1 MSNKRTKTIIV
12 TGGIGVGKSV
22 VCRILSVMGYEVYDS
37 DSGAKHIM
45 DNSDA
50 IKRALVDEF
59 GPEVVQNG
67 SIRRDILASIVF
79 SDTNKLERLNAI
91 VHPVVINSIA
101 DMVAESSAPLYF
113 VETAI
118 PRSSGLAEMA
128 DAIWLV
134 EAPVDIRVKRV
145 GKRSGL
151 TPQQVQARIDA
162 QRGEFDVSA
171 FGCTTVR
178 TILND
183 GTQMLLDQIISAL
196 SDLKD

>member
-59 GPEVVQNG
+59 GPEVVHNG
-67 SIRRDILASIVF
+67 TIRRDILASIVF

-101 DMVAESSAPLYF
+101 DMIAKSSAPLYF

-171 FGCTTVR
+171 CGCTTVR
-178 TILND
+178 TIIND
-183 GTQMLLDQIISAL
+183 GTQMLL